1 MKNRRN
7 VSNKTVAILLA
18 LVLAIGC
25 AVGGTLAWLIS
36 KTEPV
41 VNTFT
46 YGDINIDLYEHEYN
60 ASENNLEKS
69 KVKSVDNYKII
80 PGVDL
85 PKDPTVEVK
94 ANSEACWLFVK
105 VKEENWPTFTDA
117 DKTKKVSYHIADGWA
132 ALDSQPGVYYRE
144 VDAAAAKA
152 GESYYILKGN
162 TTYANGVVTV
172 SENLTKTEVDQ
183 LKKNSP
189 TLTFKAYAVQK
200 DGIKDADAA
209 WKQIADST
217 TTKP

>member
-36 KTEPV
+36 QTESV

-46 YGDINIDLYEHEYN
+46 YGDIDIDLTETTGTE
-60 ASENNLEKS
+60 
-69 KVKSVDNYKII
+69 YKII
-80 PGVDL
+80 PGVNIN
-85 PKDPTVEVK
+85 KDPKVTVT
-94 ANSEACWLFVK
+94 AGSEACWLFVK
-105 VKEENWPTFTDA
+105 VEEQGTFVANKVTYGIAA
-117 DKTKKVSYHIADGWA
+117 DWTKGDGTKI
-132 ALDSQPGVYYRE
+132 PENVYYRE
-144 VDAAAAKA
+144 VNAAAAKA

-172 SENLTKTEVDQ
+172 SENLTKDEVDQ
-183 LKKNSP
+183 LKGKNP

-200 DGIKDADAA
+200 DGIATAA
-209 WKQIADST
+209 EAWAKIPAT
-217 TTKP
+217 TTTTNP

>member
-36 KTEPV
+36 KTDSV

-46 YGDINIDLYEHEYN
+46 YGDINIGLAETTGAD
-60 ASENNLEKS
+60 
-69 KVKSVDNYKII
+69 YKII
-80 PGVDL
+80 PGVNIN
-85 PKDPTVEVK
+85 KDPKVTVT
-94 ANSEACWLFVK
+94 AGSEACWLFVK

-117 DKTKKVSYHIADGWA
+117 DNTKKVSYRIAEGWT
-132 ALDSQPGVYYRE
+132 ALTGQNGVYYRE
-144 VDAAAAKA
+144 VDATAAKA

-200 DGIKDADAA
+200 DGITTAADAWA
-209 WKQIADST
+209 KISA

>member
-36 KTEPV
+36 QTESV

-46 YGDINIDLYEHEYN
+46 YGDINIKLAETTGAD
-60 ASENNLEKS
+60 
-69 KVKSVDNYKII
+69 YKII
-80 PGVDL
+80 PGVNIN
-85 PKDPTVEVK
+85 KDPKVTVT
-94 ANSEACWLFVK
+94 AGSEACWLFVK
-105 VKEENWPTFTDA
+105 VEENNWPDLKENDGTTRKVNYAIANGWTALKNQTD
-117 DKTKKVSYHIADGWA
+117 
-132 ALDSQPGVYYRE
+132 VYYRE
-144 VDAAAAKA
+144 VAANDKA
-152 GESYYILKGN
+152 QEFPVLKDN
-162 TTYANGVVTV
+162 TVTV
-172 SENLTKTEVDQ
+172 RDTLTKDEVDR
-183 LKKNSP
+183 LKRKNP

>member
-36 KTEPV
+36 KTNPV

-46 YGDINIDLYEHEYN
+46 YGDINIGLKEDTKGPYT
-60 ASENNLEKS
+60 
-69 KVKSVDNYKII
+69 IT
-80 PGVDL
+80 PGKNIT
-85 PKDPTVEVK
+85 KDPKVTVK

-105 VKEENWPTFTDA
+105 VEEENWNE
-117 DKTKKVSYHIADGWA
+117 KVTYEIANDWTQGDGTGI
-132 ALDSQPGVYYRE
+132 PKNVYYRE
-144 VDAAAAKA
+144 VAATTADT
-152 GESYYILKGN
+152 SFDVLKDN
-162 TTYANGVVTV
+162 TVTV
-172 SENLTKTEVDQ
+172 RDTLTKDEVNK
-183 LKKNSP
+183 LKNSSKP
-189 TLTFKAYAVQK
+189 TQLTFTAYAVQK

>member
-36 KTEPV
+36 QTNPV

-46 YGDINIDLYEHEYN
+46 YGDINIDLKEDTKGPYT
-60 ASENNLEKS
+60 
-69 KVKSVDNYKII
+69 IT
-80 PGVDL
+80 PGKNIT
-85 PKDPTVEVK
+85 KDPKVTVK
-94 ANSEACWLFVK
+94 ANSEDCWLFVK
-105 VKEENWPTFTDA
+105 VEENNWPDLKENDGTTRKVNYAIANGWTALKNQTD
-117 DKTKKVSYHIADGWA
+117 
-132 ALDSQPGVYYRE
+132 VYYRE
-144 VDAAAAKA
+144 VAANDKA
-152 GESYYILKGN
+152 QEFPVLKDN
-162 TTYANGVVTV
+162 TVTV
-172 SENLTKTEVDQ
+172 RDTLTKDEVDQ
-183 LKKNSP
+183 LKGKNP

>member
-36 KTEPV
+36 QTEPV

-46 YGDINIDLYEHEYN
+46 YGDINIELYEHEYN
-60 ASENNLEKS
+60 AGENKLETK
-69 KVKSVDNYKII
+69 KATKVDNYKII

-105 VKEENWPTFTDA
+105 VEEENWPAFVDA
-117 DKTKKVSYHIADGWA
+117 NKTKNVSYSIANDWN
-132 ALDSQPGVYYRE
+132 ALQGQTGVYYRT
-144 VDAAAAKA
+144 VDATTTDT
-152 GESYYILKGN
+152 SFDVLKDN
-162 TTYANGVVTV
+162 EVTV
-172 SENLTKTEVDQ
+172 SDTLTKEDIKGINT
-183 LKKNSP
+183 NP
-189 TLTFKAYAVQK
+189 TLTFTAYAVQK
-200 DGIKDADAA
+200 DGIDTAADAWA
-209 WKQIADST
+209 KIPT
-217 TTKP
+217 TTNP

>member
-36 KTEPV
+36 KTDSV

-46 YGDINIDLYEHEYN
+46 YGDINIG
-60 ASENNLEKS
+60 LEEKTGE
-69 KVKSVDNYKII
+69 NYKIT
-80 PGVDL
+80 PGVDIN
-85 PKDPTVEVK
+85 KDPKVTVT
-94 ANSEACWLFVK
+94 AGSEACWLFVK
-105 VKEENWPTFTDA
+105 VEEKNWPDLKETDG
-117 DKTKKVSYHIADGWA
+117 TTRKVNYAIADDWT
-132 ALDSQPGVYYRE
+132 ALDSQTGVYYRKVE
-144 VDAAAAKA
+144 ATAAKE
-152 GESYYILKGN
+152 GVFYYILKGD
-162 TTYANGVVTV
+162 TTYTNGVVTV
-172 SENLTKTEVDQ
+172 SDTLTKEDIKGITTQ
-183 LKKNSP
+183 P
-189 TLTFKAYAVQK
+189 TLTFTAYAVQK

>member
-60 ASENNLEKS
+60 AGENNLRTEKTT
-69 KVKSVDNYKII
+69 KVDNYKII

-105 VKEENWPTFTDA
+105 VKEENWPTFVDA
-117 DKTKKVSYHIADGWA
+117 DGTKKVSYHIADGWA
-132 ALDSQPGVYYRE
+132 ALDSQPGVYYRQVDADDKAQEFPVLKDNTVTVRDTLTKDE
-144 VDAAAAKA
+144 VDR
-152 GESYYILKGN
+152 LKG
-162 TTYANGVVTV
+162 
-172 SENLTKTEVDQ
+172 
-183 LKKNSP
+183 KKP

>member
-18 LVLAIGC
+18 LVLAIVC

-36 KTEPV
+36 KTDSV

-46 YGDINIDLYEHEYN
+46 YGDINIDLYEHGYN

-105 VKEENWPTFTDA
+105 VEEENWNEKVTYEIANGWNALTGQTD
-117 DKTKKVSYHIADGWA
+117 
-132 ALDSQPGVYYRE
+132 VYYRE
-144 VDAAAAKA
+144 VGAVTEDT
-152 GESYYILKGN
+152 SFNVLKDN
-162 TTYANGVVTV
+162 EVTV
-172 SENLTKTEVDQ
+172 SDTLTKEDIKGITT
-183 LKKNSP
+183 NP
-189 TLTFKAYAVQK
+189 TLTFTAYAVQK
-200 DGIKDADAA
+200 DGITTAADAWA
-209 WKQIADST
+209 KISA

>member
-36 KTEPV
+36 QTESV

-46 YGDINIDLYEHEYN
+46 YGDINIGLAETTGAD
-60 ASENNLEKS
+60 
-69 KVKSVDNYKII
+69 YKII
-80 PGVDL
+80 PGVNIN
-85 PKDPTVEVK
+85 KDPKVTVT
-94 ANSEACWLFVK
+94 AGSEACWLFVK
-105 VKEENWPTFTDA
+105 VEEQGTFVANKVTYGIA
-117 DKTKKVSYHIADGWA
+117 AEWTKGDGTKI
-132 ALDSQPGVYYRE
+132 PENVYYRE

-172 SENLTKTEVDQ
+172 SENLTKDEVDQ
-183 LKKNSP
+183 LKGKKP

>member
-36 KTEPV
+36 KTESV

-46 YGDINIDLYEHEYN
+46 YGDINIDLYEHGYN

-80 PGVDL
+80 PSVDL

-105 VKEENWPTFTDA
+105 VEEENWNEKVTYEIANGWNALTGQTD
-117 DKTKKVSYHIADGWA
+117 
-132 ALDSQPGVYYRE
+132 VYYRE
-144 VDAAAAKA
+144 VGAVTEDT
-152 GESYYILKGN
+152 SFNVLKDN
-162 TTYANGVVTV
+162 EVTV
-172 SENLTKTEVDQ
+172 SDTLTKEDIKGITT
-183 LKKNSP
+183 NP
-189 TLTFKAYAVQK
+189 TLTFTAYAVQK
-200 DGIKDADAA
+200 DGITTAADAWA
-209 WKQIADST
+209 KISA

>member
-36 KTEPV
+36 QTEPV

-46 YGDINIDLYEHEYN
+46 YGDINIELYEHEYN
-60 ASENNLEKS
+60 AGENKLETK
-69 KVKSVDNYKII
+69 KATKVDNYKII

-105 VKEENWPTFTDA
+105 VEEENWPAFVDA
-117 DKTKKVSYHIADGWA
+117 NKTKKVSYSIANDWN
-132 ALDSQPGVYYRE
+132 ALQGQTGVYYRE
-144 VDAAAAKA
+144 VAANDKA
-152 GESYYILKGN
+152 QEFPVLKGN
-162 TTYANGVVTV
+162 TVTV
-172 SENLTKTEVDQ
+172 SDTLTKDEVDE
-183 LKKNSP
+183 LKEKKP

-200 DGIKDADAA
+200 DGIADATTA
-209 WKQIADST
+209 WEKIPT
-217 TTKP
+217 TTNP